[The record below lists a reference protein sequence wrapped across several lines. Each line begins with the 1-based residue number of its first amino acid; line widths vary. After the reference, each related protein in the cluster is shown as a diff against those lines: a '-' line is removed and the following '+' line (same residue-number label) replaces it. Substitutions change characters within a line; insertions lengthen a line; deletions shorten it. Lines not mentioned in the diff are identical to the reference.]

1 MAEVATLA
9 RPYASAVFD
18 IAKSSGELDRWSR
31 MLGFLSVATTERA
44 VQRLLAAPDVA
55 SEQKAFRLAELAG
68 DELND
73 RARKFIG
80 VLATNK
86 RLPLLTEIYIQF
98 ETLRA
103 LEQRSLDVA
112 VISAFELS
120 DAEET
125 RLKQSLRERF
135 DKEINMTSEVDSS
148 LLGGATIRAGDTVI
162 DGSVRGK
169 LDKLAVT
176 IQRT

>member
-1 MAEVATLA
+1 MAEAATLA

-18 IAKSSGELDRWSR
+18 IAKSGGELDRWSR
-31 MLGFLSVATTERA
+31 MLGFLSVATTERT
-44 VQRLLAAPDVA
+44 VQQLLAAPDVA
-55 SEQKAFRLAELAG
+55 DEQKAFRLAELVG

-73 RARKFIG
+73 RARKFLG
-80 VLATNK
+80 VLASNK

-112 VISAFELS
+112 VISAFALS
-120 DAEET
+120 DTEESS
-125 RLKQSLRERF
+125 LKNSLRERF

-148 LLGGATIRAGDTVI
+148 LLGGAIIRAGDTVI
-162 DGSVRGK
+162 DGSARGK
-169 LDKLAVT
+169 LDKLAAT
-176 IQRT
+176 ILRT